1 MASFPRGLLGRSRR
15 SKGLPSQNRNQQ
27 KDLPHWRRIPHEG
40 RKGVCNNATTEQD
53 ITEKSINPM
62 GGFPHYGM
70 VKQDFVMLK
79 GSCIGIRKRVLN
91 IRKSLIAQTKRVATE
106 QIGLTLIDTTSKFG
120 HGRFQTHEEKKNFMG
135 VLKKDRAPPAST

>member
-1 MASFPRGLLGRSRR
+1 M
-15 SKGLPSQNRNQQ
+15 
-27 KDLPHWRRIPHEG
+27 
-40 RKGVCNNATTEQD
+40 TEQD

-91 IRKSLIAQTKRVATE
+91 IRKSLLPQTKRTATE
-106 QIGLTLIDTTSKFG
+106 QVWGGPGARTASIDADSSI
-120 HGRFQTHEEKKNFMG
+120 RIVIIVMKKNDNERMII
-135 VLKKDRAPPAST
+135 LYSTHFNRSG

>member
-1 MASFPRGLLGRSRR
+1 M
-15 SKGLPSQNRNQQ
+15 
-27 KDLPHWRRIPHEG
+27 
-40 RKGVCNNATTEQD
+40 TEQD

-91 IRKSLIAQTKRVATE
+91 IRKSLIPQTKRVATE
-106 QIGLTLIDTTSKFG
+106 QVNTTVQWWREMNGALIVV
-120 HGRFQTHEEKKNFMG
+120 
-135 VLKKDRAPPAST
+135 VLASL